1 MWLQFQHFK
10 LNKGTEQK
18 CTHAEQQLFKA
29 IKAVLHKYKSSHLS
43 SWPWLHHLSL
53 IPLVPVFWGTWTHQ
67 SSTFLGL
74 TVCVTSLLFT
84 DPIFS
89 CGGKGRQY
97 VRVHV
102 CVCVCVFGGG
112 GGTVHNFLFVP
123 QFIRVCTWRKIYLN
137 SVFFSLCS
145 LKEKTALEQNL
156 HIVTCYPLMVIASRD
171 IRRFVLDS
179 CSTTVKP
186 LKMYDSNS
194 FWGHFV
200 ACPVAKNLLLLRISI
215 SNSKSFLSFCSFF
228 KVPENQT
235 LSIVSNCYLSLF
247 LLLQSDC
254 LR

>member
-18 CTHAEQQLFKA
+18 CTHAKQQLFKA
-29 IKAVLHKYKSSHLS
+29 IKAVLLKYKSSHLS

-67 SSTFLGL
+67 SSTFLSL

-112 GGTVHNFLFVP
+112 GGTVHHFLFVP
-123 QFIRVCTWRKIYLN
+123 QFIRVCTWRKRQSIQIQF
-137 SVFFSLCS
+137 FFSS
-145 LKEKTALEQNL
+145 LFPERENRLGTRFAY
-156 HIVTCYPLMVIASRD
+156 CYV
-171 IRRFVLDS
+171 
-179 CSTTVKP
+179 
-186 LKMYDSNS
+186 
-194 FWGHFV
+194 
-200 ACPVAKNLLLLRISI
+200 
-215 SNSKSFLSFCSFF
+215 LSFDGNCIPWYQTICSRFMQHDCQTT
-228 KVPENQT
+228 EN
-235 LSIVSNCYLSLF
+235 VW
-247 LLLQSDC
+247 
-254 LR
+254 